1 MLSLP
6 DAFPSAAGS
15 GPVLPAHVAAAR
27 QGRSRLRLAD
37 AAYSEGAGLCAP
49 LASRLTILSPFPA
62 CLTKSFRLLLIFDI
76 IETSDS
82 GDDARCTP
90 QSMPAPTPTS
100 PRSSS
105 PRRARRSAMANS
117 TPLRKIGRAH
127 V

>member
-1 MLSLP
+1 MIRRPPRSTRTDTL
-6 DAFPSAAGS
+6 FPYTTLFRSSARAMRGSATAGS

-62 CLTKSFRLLLIFDI
+62 CLTNSFRLLLIFDI

-82 GDDARCTP
+82 GDDAACTHPSTTP
-90 QSMPAPTPTS
+90 QTPTN
-100 PRSSS
+100 P
-105 PRRARRSAMANS
+105 
-117 TPLRKIGRAH
+117 
-127 V
+127 